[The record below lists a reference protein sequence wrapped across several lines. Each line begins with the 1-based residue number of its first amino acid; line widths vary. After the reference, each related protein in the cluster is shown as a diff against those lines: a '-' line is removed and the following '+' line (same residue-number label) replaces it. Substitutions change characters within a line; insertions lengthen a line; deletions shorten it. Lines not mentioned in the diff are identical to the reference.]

1 MTTRRTR
8 REKERARHSFSFVKG
23 QFPASLEARNK
34 EPIVNKK
41 AKDTEKQISGVN
53 LKRDILKSLFIALLI
68 LALEVVIYLAL
79 SKWSFV

>member
-8 REKERARHSFSFVKG
+8 KEKESARHSFSFVKG
-23 QFPASLEARNK
+23 QFPSSLEAKNK
-34 EPIVNKK
+34 NPIANKK
-41 AKDTEKQISGVN
+41 AKDTEKQITRVN
-53 LKRDILKSLFIALLI
+53 LKKDILKSLFIALLI